1 MGKQL
6 HQGLSNTTE
15 TKMWERERVCE
26 WEKML
31 FSISCQVDGEAGG
44 DPIPPGSLFKLWYKS
59 YSEKTD
65 GPSDRTQ
72 LLYWLLLQISLL
84 VWAPSPKG
92 NLSEEPK
99 LGVMLEIGKGFRVKG
114 TAIGSVS
121 SPKGISTLFFVVKI
135 AASER
140 FLQYGHGRMSL
151 PVWSMVGRY
160 VAFLSKCLSLLLTFT
175 HHFRKAWPCPHHL
188 AHNNSLSSHPWRRP
202 DNCHGQNHIRDYVVE
217 DYVQGYANETPY
229 TAQFQLQP
237 RPSTNQCNHPRTK
250 TEVNRR

>member
-1 MGKQL
+1 MFCFYFGHLINRVCLYPFPLVCWMKTLTCRTTWENSSIRDWVILQKQ
-6 HQGLSNTTE
+6 
-15 TKMWERERVCE
+15 KCERERVCE

-44 DPIPPGSLFKLWYKS
+44 DPIPPGSLFKPWYKS

-121 SPKGISTLFFVVKI
+121 SPEGISTLFFVVKI

-151 PVWSMVGRY
+151 PVCSMVGRY
-160 VAFLSKCLSLLLTFT
+160 VAFLSKCLCSSHSHTISG
-175 HHFRKAWPCPHHL
+175 KCGL
-188 AHNNSLSSHPWRRP
+188 AHTTLPTTTVLA
-202 DNCHGQNHIRDYVVE
+202 HIPEGGLITVM
-217 DYVQGYANETPY
+217 A
-229 TAQFQLQP
+229 
-237 RPSTNQCNHPRTK
+237 K
-250 TEVNRR
+250 TTSGTT